1 MRLDLASVPQLARNL
16 SRVVEIVRTLARYG
30 LADAVV
36 RLDPGFVRRWAAKT
50 EIVRLSHLSF
60 EARFRLVLT
69 DLGTTFIKFGQ
80 VLSTRRDLVG
90 SALADEL
97 SELQGN
103 VPADPFETTRDTVEK
118 ELGRPVP
125 EVFPHFDP
133 IPLASASIGQV
144 HRATLHDGRQVVVK
158 VQHPGITRRVE
169 NDLSI
174 LAELAELAERFLPD
188 LRAYLPVAVVAEF
201 RRVLLRELDFRREL
215 RNLQLF
221 RQAFAAEP
229 GVAVPEPFAAFST
242 GRVLTMEFLDGVPF
256 THLGKVKAAG
266 GDLDDLA
273 ARGAHVFLAM
283 IFRDGIF
290 HADPHPGNMLYIP
303 ADADHPRG
311 RIGLLDVGM
320 VGRVDARLRERIE
333 RGVSAAVRQDA
344 AALTELI
351 VQVADVPP
359 RLDAAGLEAEV
370 AEQLAYYWGMPLDQF
385 QLGTA
390 LNDLTDAIRRFHVL
404 LPAPLAMLLRVL
416 VILEGTGRRL
426 SPKFNLVGLLEP
438 YARSLVLK
446 KLSPKRLLRGLFGS
460 LREWD
465 GLIRSL
471 PREVAALF
479 RRFHR
484 QEITVQL
491 VHRHLE
497 PSVNRL
503 VFGLMVSALF
513 LGSAIM
519 WAAKA
524 PPLVLDIPVFG
535 VLGCGLASA
544 LGLRLFLAIQH
555 SGKLEQRDEA
565 DR

>member
-16 SRVVEIVRTLARYG
+16 TRVVEIVRTLAKHG
-30 LADAVV
+30 LADSVA
-36 RLDPGFVRRWAAKT
+36 RLDPGFVRRWASGLS
-50 EIVRLSHLSF
+50 IVRLSTLSQ
-60 EARFRLVLT
+60 ETRVRLVLT

-90 SALADEL
+90 PALADEL

-103 VPADPFETTRDTVEK
+103 VPADPFEATRDTVER

-133 IPLASASIGQV
+133 VPLASASIGQV

-158 VQHPGITRRVE
+158 VQHPGIARTVAD
-169 NDLSI
+169 DLSI
-174 LAELAELAERFLPD
+174 LAELAELAEQFLPD
-188 LRAYLPVAVVAEF
+188 LRSYRPVAVVAEF
-201 RRVLLRELDFRREL
+201 RRVLTRELDFRREL

-221 RQAFAAEP
+221 RQAFAADP
-229 GVAVPEPFAAFST
+229 GVAVPEPFPAFST
-242 GRVLTMEFLDGVPF
+242 GRVLTMEYLDGVPF
-256 THLGKVKAAG
+256 TRLDKVKAAG
-266 GDLDDLA
+266 GDPDDLA
-273 ARGAHVFLAM
+273 RRGAHVFLAM

-290 HADPHPGNMLYIP
+290 HADPHPGNLLYLPP
-303 ADADHPRG
+303 AAAHPAG

-333 RGVSAAVRQDA
+333 RAVSAAVRRDA
-344 AALTELI
+344 GKLTDLI

-359 RLDAAGLEAEV
+359 KLDTDALEGEV

-390 LNDLTDAIRRFHVL
+390 LNDLTDAVRRFHVL
-404 LPAPLAMLLRVL
+404 LPAPLALLLRVL

-426 SPKFNLVGLLEP
+426 SPQFNLIGLLEP
-438 YARSLVLK
+438 YARGLVLK
-446 KLSPKRLLRGLFGS
+446 RMSPKRLVRQLIAGM
-460 LREWD
+460 REWD
-465 GLIRSL
+465 DLLRAL
-471 PREVAALF
+471 PREVGGLL
-479 RRFHR
+479 RQLHR
-484 QEITVQL
+484 QEVGVQL

-503 VFGLMVSALF
+503 VFGLMVSSLF
-513 LGSAIM
+513 LGSAVM

-524 PPLVLDIPVFG
+524 PPLLWDTPVFG
-535 VLGCGLASA
+535 VFGCAVATILGFH
-544 LGLRLFLAIQH
+544 LFRAIQH
-555 SGKLEQRDEA
+555 SGRLEERE
-565 DR
+565 

>member
-16 SRVVEIVRTLARYG
+16 TRVVEIVRTLAKYG

-36 RLDPGFVRRWAAKT
+36 RLDPGFVRRWAART
-50 EIVRLSHLSF
+50 TIVRLSHESQ
-60 EARFRLVLT
+60 EARIRLVLT
-69 DLGTTFIKFGQ
+69 ELGTTFIKFGQ

-97 SELQGN
+97 SQLQGN
-103 VPADPFETTRDTVEK
+103 VPADPFEATRDTVET

-133 IPLASASIGQV
+133 VPLASASIGQV
-144 HRATLHDGRQVVVK
+144 HRATFHDGRQVVVK

-169 NDLSI
+169 DDLSI
-174 LAELAELAERFLPD
+174 LAELASLAEQFLPD
-188 LRAYLPVAVVAEF
+188 LKAYRPVAVVAEF

-221 RQAFAAEP
+221 RQAFEGDE
-229 GVAVPEPFAAFST
+229 GVAVPEPFPAFST
-242 GRVLTMEFLDGVPF
+242 GRVLTMEYLDGVPF

-290 HADPHPGNMLYIP
+290 HADPHPGNLLYLP
-303 ADADHPRG
+303 ASADHPRG

-320 VGRVDARLRERIE
+320 VGRVDARLREKIE
-333 RGVSAAVRQDA
+333 RGVGAAVRQDA
-344 AALTELI
+344 AKLTDLI

-359 RLDAAGLEAEV
+359 RLDTDALEGEV
-370 AEQLAYYWGMPLDQF
+370 AEQLAYYWGMPLEQF

-426 SPKFNLVGLLEP
+426 SPQFNLVGLLEP
-438 YARSLVLK
+438 YTRALVLK
-446 KLSPKRLLRGLFGS
+446 KLSPKRMVRQLIGS

-465 GLIRSL
+465 DLIRSL
-471 PREVAALF
+471 PREVTALL
-479 RRFHR
+479 RQFHK
-484 QEITVQL
+484 QQISVQL

-513 LGSAIM
+513 LGSAVM

-524 PPLVLDIPVFG
+524 PPLVLDMPIFGVFG
-535 VLGCGLASA
+535 CVLATVLGFH
-544 LGLRLFLAIQH
+544 LFRAIQH
-555 SGKLEQRDEA
+555 SGRLEEKD
-565 DR
+565 

>member
-16 SRVVEIVRTLARYG
+16 TRVVEIVRTLAKYG

-36 RLDPGFVRRWAAKT
+36 RLDPGFVRRWAART
-50 EIVRLSHLSF
+50 TIVRLSHEPQ
-60 EARFRLVLT
+60 EARIRLVLT
-69 DLGTTFIKFGQ
+69 ELGTTFIKFGQ

-97 SELQGN
+97 SQLQGN
-103 VPADPFETTRDTVEK
+103 VPADPFEATRDTVEK

-133 IPLASASIGQV
+133 VPLASASIGQV

-169 NDLSI
+169 DDLSI
-174 LAELAELAERFLPD
+174 LAELADLAERFLPD
-188 LRAYLPVAVVAEF
+188 LRAYRPVAVVAEF

-221 RQAFAAEP
+221 RQAFAKDA
-229 GVAVPEPFAAFST
+229 GVAVPEPFPAFST
-242 GRVLTMEFLDGVPF
+242 GRVLTMEYLDGVPF

-290 HADPHPGNMLYIP
+290 HADPHPGNLLYLP
-303 ADADHPRG
+303 ATPDRPGG

-320 VGRVDARLRERIE
+320 VGRVDVRLRDKIE
-333 RGVSAAVRQDA
+333 RGISAAVRHDA
-344 AALTELI
+344 AKLTDLI

-359 RLDAAGLEAEV
+359 RLDTDALECEV
-370 AEQLAYYWGMPLDQF
+370 AEQLAYYWGMPLEQF

-426 SPKFNLVGLLEP
+426 SPRFNLVGLLEP
-438 YARSLVLK
+438 YARALVLK
-446 KLSPKRLLRGLFGS
+446 KLSPKRMVRQLIGS

-465 GLIRSL
+465 DLIRGL
-471 PREVAALF
+471 PREVTGLL
-479 RRFHR
+479 R
-484 QEITVQL
+484 QLQRQQMSVQL

-513 LGSAIM
+513 LGSAVM

-524 PPLVLDIPVFG
+524 PPLLWDTPVFG
-535 VLGCGLASA
+535 VFGCALATVLGFH
-544 LGLRLFLAIQH
+544 LFRAIQH
-555 SGKLEQRDEA
+555 SGKLEERE
-565 DR
+565 

>member
-16 SRVVEIVRTLARYG
+16 TRVVEIVRTLAKHG
-30 LADAVV
+30 LADSVA
-36 RLDPGFVRRWAAKT
+36 RLDPGFVRRWAGGLS
-50 EIVRLSHLSF
+50 IVRLATLSQ
-60 EARFRLVLT
+60 EARVRLVLT

-90 SALADEL
+90 PALADEL

-103 VPADPFETTRDTVEK
+103 VPADPFEATRDTVER

-133 IPLASASIGQV
+133 VPLASASIGQV

-158 VQHPGITRRVE
+158 VQHPGIARTVAD
-169 NDLSI
+169 DLSI
-174 LAELAELAERFLPD
+174 LAELAELAEQFLPD
-188 LRAYLPVAVVAEF
+188 LRSYRPVAVVAEF
-201 RRVLLRELDFRREL
+201 RRVLTRELDFRREL

-221 RQAFAAEP
+221 RQAFTADP
-229 GVAVPEPFAAFST
+229 GVAVPEPFPAFST
-242 GRVLTMEFLDGVPF
+242 GRVLTMEYLDGVPF
-256 THLGKVKAAG
+256 TRLDKVKAAG
-266 GDLDDLA
+266 GDPDDLA
-273 ARGAHVFLAM
+273 RRGAHVFLAM

-290 HADPHPGNMLYIP
+290 HADPHPGNLLYLPPTAAHP
-303 ADADHPRG
+303 AG

-333 RGVSAAVRQDA
+333 RAVSAAVRRDA
-344 AALTELI
+344 GKLTDLI

-359 RLDAAGLEAEV
+359 KLDTDALEGEV

-390 LNDLTDAIRRFHVL
+390 LNDLTDAVRRFHVL
-404 LPAPLAMLLRVL
+404 LPAPLALLLRVL

-426 SPKFNLVGLLEP
+426 SPQFNLIGLLEP
-438 YARSLVLK
+438 YARGLVLK
-446 KLSPKRLLRGLFGS
+446 RMSPKRLVRQLMAGM
-460 LREWD
+460 REWD
-465 GLIRSL
+465 DLLRTL
-471 PREVAALF
+471 PREVGGLL
-479 RRFHR
+479 RQLHR
-484 QEITVQL
+484 QEVGIQL

-503 VFGLMVSALF
+503 VFGLMVSSLF
-513 LGSAIM
+513 LGSAVM

-524 PPLVLDIPVFG
+524 PPLLWDTPVFG
-535 VLGCGLASA
+535 VFGCAVATILGFH
-544 LGLRLFLAIQH
+544 LFRAIQH
-555 SGKLEQRDEA
+555 SGRLEERE
-565 DR
+565 

>member
-16 SRVVEIVRTLARYG
+16 SRVVEIVRTLAKYG

-36 RLDPGFVRRWAAKT
+36 RLDPGFVRRWAART
-50 EIVRLSHLSF
+50 EIVRLSHATQ
-60 EARFRLVLT
+60 EARIRLVLT
-69 DLGTTFIKFGQ
+69 ELGTTFIKFGQ
-80 VLSTRRDLVG
+80 VLSTRRDLIG
-90 SALADEL
+90 PALADEL

-103 VPADPFETTRDTVEK
+103 VPADPFEATRATVER

-133 IPLASASIGQV
+133 VPLASASIGQV
-144 HRATLHDGRQVVVK
+144 HRATLHDGRRVVVK
-158 VQHPGITRRVE
+158 VQHPGIARTVAD
-169 NDLSI
+169 DLSI

-188 LRAYLPVAVVAEF
+188 LRPYRPVAVVAEF

-221 RQAFAAEP
+221 RQAFAADR

-256 THLGKVKAAG
+256 THLDRVKAAG
-266 GDLDDLA
+266 GDPEDLA
-273 ARGAHVFLAM
+273 RRGAHVFLAM

-290 HADPHPGNMLYIP
+290 HADPHPGNLLYIP
-303 ADADHPRG
+303 PDAAHPGG

-333 RGVSAAVRQDA
+333 RAVTAAVRRDA
-344 AALTELI
+344 AKLTDLI

-359 RLDAAGLEAEV
+359 RLDTDALEAEV

-426 SPKFNLVGLLEP
+426 SPGFNLVGLLEP
-438 YARSLVLK
+438 YTRALVLK
-446 KLSPKRLLRGLFGS
+446 KLSPKRLLRQLLAGV
-460 LREWD
+460 REWD
-465 GLIRSL
+465 DLIRSL
-471 PREVAALF
+471 PREVSGLL
-479 RRFHR
+479 RQLHR
-484 QEITVQL
+484 HEIAVQL

-513 LGSAIM
+513 LGSAVM

-524 PPLVLDIPVFG
+524 PPLLWDMSVLG
-535 VLGCGLASA
+535 VAGCGLATV
-544 LGLRLFLAIQH
+544 LGFHLFRAIQH
-555 SGKLEQRDEA
+555 SGRLEERE
-565 DR
+565 

>member
-16 SRVVEIVRTLARYG
+16 SRVGEIVRTLTKYG
-30 LADAVV
+30 LADALV
-36 RLDPGFVRRWAAKT
+36 RLDPGFVRRWAART
-50 EIVRLSHLSF
+50 EIVRLSQLTF
-60 EARFRLVLT
+60 EARVRLALT
-69 DLGTTFIKFGQ
+69 ELGTTFIKFGQ
-80 VLSTRRDLVG
+80 VLSTRRDVVG

-103 VPADPFETTRDTVEK
+103 VPADPFEATRETIEQ

-125 EVFPHFDP
+125 EVFPQFEP
-133 IPLASASIGQV
+133 VPLASASIGQV

-158 VQHPGITRRVE
+158 VQHPGIVRRIE

-174 LAELAELAERFLPD
+174 LAELAEHAERFLPEM
-188 LRAYLPVAVVAEF
+188 RPYRPVAVVAEF
-201 RRVLLRELDFRREL
+201 KRVLLRELDFRREL

-221 RQAFAAEP
+221 RQAFETDA
-229 GVAVPEPFAAFST
+229 GVAVPEPYPAFST
-242 GRVLTMEFLDGVPF
+242 GRVLTMDYLEGVPF
-256 THLGKVKAAG
+256 THLEKVKSAG
-266 GDLDDLA
+266 GDLDELA
-273 ARGAHVFLAM
+273 ERGAHVFLAM

-290 HADPHPGNMLYIP
+290 HADPHPGNLLYLP
-303 ADADHPRG
+303 ATPDHPRG

-320 VGRVDARLRERIE
+320 IGRVDAKLRDRIE
-333 RGVSAAVRQDA
+333 RGVSAAVNHDA
-344 AALTELI
+344 ATVTDLI

-359 RLDAAGLEAEV
+359 KLDTDALEGEV
-370 AEQLAYYWGMPLDQF
+370 AEQLSYYWGMPLDQF

-390 LNDLTDAIRRFHVL
+390 LNDLTDAVRRFHVL

-416 VILEGTGRRL
+416 IILEGTGRRL

-446 KLSPKRLLRGLFGS
+446 KLSPKRILRQFFSDLGEWDQMLRG
-460 LREWD
+460 
-465 GLIRSL
+465 L
-471 PREVAALF
+471 PREVMNLF

-484 QEITVQL
+484 QEL
-491 VHRHLE
+491 VVRLDHRHLD

-513 LGSAIM
+513 LGSAVM

-524 PPLVLDIPVFG
+524 PPLVWEISVFG
-535 VLGCGLASA
+535 ALGCVTATVF
-544 LGLRLFLAIQH
+544 GLRLFRAIQR
-555 SGKLEQRDEA
+555 SGKLQDE
-565 DR
+565 D

>member
-16 SRVVEIVRTLARYG
+16 SRVVEIVRTLTKYG
-30 LADAVV
+30 LAGAVV
-36 RLDPGFVRRWAAKT
+36 RLDPGFVRRWAART
-50 EIVRLSHLSF
+50 EIVRLSQLSF
-60 EARFRLVLT
+60 EARVRLVLT

-80 VLSTRRDLVG
+80 VLSTRRDIVG
-90 SALADEL
+90 AALADEL
-97 SELQGN
+97 AELQGN
-103 VPADPFETTRDTVEK
+103 VPADPFETTRDLVEK

-133 IPLASASIGQV
+133 VPLASASIGQV
-144 HRATLHDGRQVVVK
+144 HRATLHDGREVVVK
-158 VQHPGITRRVE
+158 VQHPGIVRRVE

-174 LAELAELAERFLPD
+174 LAELADLAERFLPD
-188 LRAYLPVAVVAEF
+188 LRPYRPVAVVAEF

-221 RQAFAAEP
+221 RAAFAADA
-229 GVAVPEPFAAFST
+229 GVAVPEPYAAFST
-242 GRVLTMEFLDGVPF
+242 GRVLTMEYLAGVPF
-256 THLGKVKAAG
+256 TRLDKVKSAG

-290 HADPHPGNMLYIP
+290 HADPHPGNLLYIP
-303 ADADHPRG
+303 ATPEHPRG

-320 VGRVDARLRERIE
+320 VGRVDANLRDRIE
-333 RGVSAAVRQDA
+333 RGVTAAVSRDA
-344 AALTELI
+344 AALTDLI

-359 RLDAAGLEAEV
+359 KLDTDALEGEV

-426 SPKFNLVGLLEP
+426 SPTFNLVGLLEP
-438 YARSLVLK
+438 YARRLVMK
-446 KLSPKRLLRGLFGS
+446 KLSPRRIVRQMFTD

-465 GLIRSL
+465 ALLRSL
-471 PREVAALF
+471 PRELMGLF
-479 RRFHR
+479 RTLHK
-484 QEITVQL
+484 QELAVQL
-491 VHRHLE
+491 VHRHLD

-503 VFGLMVSALF
+503 VFGMMVSALF
-513 LGSAIM
+513 LGSAVM

-524 PPLVLDIPVFG
+524 PPLLWELPVFG
-535 VLGCGLASA
+535 MLGCVVATA
-544 LGLRLFLAIQH
+544 LGFHLYLAIRN
-555 SGKLEQRDEA
+555 SGKLEDK
-565 DR
+565 D

>member
-1 MRLDLASVPQLARNL
+1 MRLDLASIPQLARNL
-16 SRVVEIVRTLARYG
+16 TRVVEIVRTLAKYG
-30 LADAVV
+30 FADAIV
-36 RLDPGFVRRWAAKT
+36 RLDPGFVRRWAART
-50 EIVRLSHLSF
+50 AIVRLSQLTF
-60 EARFRLVLT
+60 EARVRLVLT
-69 DLGTTFIKFGQ
+69 ELGTTFIKFGQ

-103 VPADPFETTRDTVEK
+103 VPADPFEVTRETVEK

-133 IPLASASIGQV
+133 VPLASASIGQV
-144 HRATLHDGRQVVVK
+144 HRATLHDGREVVVK
-158 VQHPGITRRVE
+158 VQHPGIVRRVE
-169 NDLSI
+169 DDLSI
-174 LAELAELAERFLPD
+174 MAELADLAERFLPD
-188 LRAYLPVAVVAEF
+188 LRAYRPVAVVAEF

-221 RQAFAAEP
+221 RQAFAADP
-229 GVAVPEPFAAFST
+229 GVAVPEPYPAFST
-242 GRVLTMEFLDGVPF
+242 GRVLTMDFLAGVPF
-256 THLGKVKAAG
+256 THLGKVKSAG

-290 HADPHPGNMLYIP
+290 HADPHPGNLLYLP
-303 ADADHPRG
+303 ADPDHPRG

-320 VGRVDARLRERIE
+320 VGRVDARLRGRIE
-333 RGVSAAVRQDA
+333 RGVTAAVRRDA
-344 AALTELI
+344 ATVTELI

-359 RLDAAGLEAEV
+359 RLDTDALEGEV
-370 AEQLAYYWGMPLDQF
+370 AEQLAFYWGMPLDQF

-390 LNDLTDAIRRFHVL
+390 LNDLTDAVRRFHVL

-426 SPKFNLVGLLEP
+426 SPRFNLVALLEP
-438 YARSLVLK
+438 YTRALVMK
-446 KLSPKRLLRGLFGS
+446 KLSPKRIVRQLMADLREWDDLLRGL
-460 LREWD
+460 
-465 GLIRSL
+465 
-471 PREVAALF
+471 PRQVTALF
-479 RRFHR
+479 RQFNR
-484 QEITVQL
+484 QEVAVQL

-497 PSVNRL
+497 PSVNRM
-503 VFGLMVSALF
+503 VFGLMMSALF

-524 PPLVLDIPVFG
+524 PPLLWDISIFG
-535 VLGCGLASA
+535 ATGCVMAAVLGF
-544 LGLRLFLAIQH
+544 RLFRAIQH
-555 SGKLEQRDEA
+555 SGKLEEHE
-565 DR
+565 

>member
-1 MRLDLASVPQLARNL
+1 MRLDLASIPQLARNL
-16 SRVVEIVRTLARYG
+16 TRVVEIVRTLAKYG

-36 RLDPGFVRRWAAKT
+36 RLDPGFVRRWAART
-50 EIVRLSHLSF
+50 EIVRLSQLTF
-60 EARFRLVLT
+60 EARVRLVLT
-69 DLGTTFIKFGQ
+69 ELGTTFIKFGQ
-80 VLSTRRDLVG
+80 VLSTRRDVVG
-90 SALADEL
+90 AALADEL

-103 VPADPFETTRDTVEK
+103 VPADPFEVTRDTIEQ

-133 IPLASASIGQV
+133 VPLASASIGQV
-144 HRATLHDGRQVVVK
+144 HRATLHDGREVVVK
-158 VQHPGITRRVE
+158 VQHPGIVRRVE

-174 LAELAELAERFLPD
+174 MAELAEQAERFLPEM
-188 LRAYLPVAVVAEF
+188 RAYRPVAVVAEF

-221 RQAFAAEP
+221 RAAFTADP
-229 GVAVPEPFAAFST
+229 GVAVPEPYPAFST
-242 GRVLTMEFLDGVPF
+242 GRVLTMEYLAGVPF
-256 THLGKVKAAG
+256 TRLEKVKSAG

-290 HADPHPGNMLYIP
+290 HADPHPGNLLYIP
-303 ADADHPRG
+303 ATPEHPRG

-320 VGRVDARLRERIE
+320 VGRVDAKLRDRIE
-333 RGVSAAVRQDA
+333 RGVTAAVNHDA
-344 AALTELI
+344 ATLTDLI

-359 RLDAAGLEAEV
+359 KLDADALEGEV

-438 YARSLVLK
+438 YARTLVMR
-446 KLSPKRLLRGLFGS
+446 KLSPKRIARQLFAD
-460 LREWD
+460 LREWEQLVR
-465 GLIRSL
+465 GL
-471 PREVAALF
+471 PREVTGLF
-479 RRFHR
+479 RRLHKE
-484 QEITVQL
+484 QLAVQL
-491 VHRHLE
+491 DHRHLD

-503 VFGLMVSALF
+503 VFGMMVSALF
-513 LGSAIM
+513 LGSAVM

-524 PPLVLDIPVFG
+524 PPLLWDIPVAG
-535 VLGCGLASA
+535 VIGCVTATVF
-544 LGLRLFLAIQH
+544 GLRLFRAIQR
-555 SGKLEQRDEA
+555 SGKLEDKE
-565 DR
+565 

>member
-16 SRVVEIVRTLARYG
+16 SRVVEIVRTLAKYG

-36 RLDPGFVRRWAAKT
+36 RLDPGFVRRWASKT
-50 EIVRLSHLSF
+50 EIVRLSHLAQ
-60 EARFRLVLT
+60 EVRVRLVLT
-69 DLGTTFIKFGQ
+69 ELGTTFIKFGQ

-103 VPADPFETTRDTVEK
+103 VPADPFEATRETIEK
-118 ELGRPVP
+118 ELGRPVA
-125 EVFPHFDP
+125 EVFPHFEP
-133 IPLASASIGQV
+133 LPLASASIGQV

-174 LAELAELAERFLPD
+174 LSELADLAEKFAPD
-188 LRAYLPVAVVAEF
+188 LRPYRPVAVVAEF

-221 RQAFAAEP
+221 RAAFAADA

-242 GRVLTMEFLDGVPF
+242 GRVLTMEYLNGVPF

-273 ARGAHVFLAM
+273 VRGAHVFLAM

-290 HADPHPGNMLYIP
+290 HADPHPGNLLYIP
-303 ADADHPRG
+303 ADAAHPGG

-344 AALTELI
+344 GGLTALI

-359 RLDAAGLEAEV
+359 RLDTDALEGEV

-390 LNDLTDAIRRFHVL
+390 LNDMTDAIRRFHVL

-426 SPKFNLVGLLEP
+426 SPKFNLVALLEP
-438 YARSLVLK
+438 YTRALVLK
-446 KLSPKRLLRGLFGS
+446 KLSPKRLVRQLLAGV
-460 LREWD
+460 REWD
-465 GLIRSL
+465 DLIRSL
-471 PREVAALF
+471 PREMTGLL
-479 RRFHR
+479 RQLHR
-484 QEITVQL
+484 QEMSVQL

-503 VFGLMVSALF
+503 VFGLILSALF

-524 PPLVLDIPVFG
+524 PPTLWDTSVFG
-535 VLGCGLASA
+535 VLGCSLATI
-544 LGLRLFLAIQH
+544 LGIRLFRAIQH
-555 SGKLEQRDEA
+555 SGKLEERE
-565 DR
+565 